1 MKGKEVEPVFK
12 EIWWGK
18 SDSKIGLQPEVLE
31 VEGGLFL
38 VGRQLS
44 MFIF

>member
-1 MKGKEVEPVFK
+1 MESVFQ
-12 EIWWGK
+12 EIWQGQ
-18 SDSKIGLQPEVLE
+18 SASKIELQPEVLE

-44 MFIF
+44 MFIL